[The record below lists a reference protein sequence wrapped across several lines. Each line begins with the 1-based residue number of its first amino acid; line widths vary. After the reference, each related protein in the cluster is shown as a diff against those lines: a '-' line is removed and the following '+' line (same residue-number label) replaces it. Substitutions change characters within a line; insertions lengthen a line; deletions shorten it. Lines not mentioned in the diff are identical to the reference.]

1 MASKKEKEQE
11 IHDAWAK
18 KNKIPACDTTDYLSW
33 QDSDGVDITKWW
45 RILAWDGSYDYRIA
59 PDGVFG
65 IVIHPPSGDKITYT
79 IGFVSCMASFKLET
93 EFATFKEAVCG
104 AIDYMNNEMKK
115 IERQL
120 N

>member
-18 KNKIPACDTTDYLSW
+18 ENKIPACDTTDSQSW
-33 QDSDGVDITKWW
+33 QGSYKVDDTKWW
-45 RILAWDGSYDYRIA
+45 RILNSDGSYDYRIT

-65 IVIHPPSGDKITYT
+65 IIIHPPSGDKITYRG
-79 IGFVSCMASFKLET
+79 GFITCMASFELDA

-104 AIDYMNNEMKK
+104 VIDYMNNEMKK